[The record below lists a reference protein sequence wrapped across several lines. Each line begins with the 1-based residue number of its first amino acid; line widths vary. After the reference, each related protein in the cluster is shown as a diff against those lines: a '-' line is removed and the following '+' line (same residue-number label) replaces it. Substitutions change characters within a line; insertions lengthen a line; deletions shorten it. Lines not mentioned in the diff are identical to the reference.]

1 MQIGRKKFR
10 DVGFSNRM
18 RVSGDCFVPLFG
30 IRNDEATPRFIDL
43 VALS

>member
-1 MQIGRKKFR
+1 MQIGRKKFS
-10 DVGFSNRM
+10 DVGICNR
-18 RVSGDCFVPLFG
+18 VQESVGCFVPLFG